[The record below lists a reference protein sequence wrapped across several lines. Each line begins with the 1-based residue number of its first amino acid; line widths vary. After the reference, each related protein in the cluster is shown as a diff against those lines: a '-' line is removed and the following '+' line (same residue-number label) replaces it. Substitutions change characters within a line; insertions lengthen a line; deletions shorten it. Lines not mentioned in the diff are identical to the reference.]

1 MNTTDTTGLGRL
13 DTKCTNER
21 MNLEITESESAFA
34 DLRGA
39 KAIAQFLWGD
49 SEKYRRVYHLW
60 QTSRA
65 PFFKIGGMICARKA
79 AVRRWIEDQEKLRL
93 GLKPQERSEFSLPD
107 RDEDQH

>member
-1 MNTTDTTGLGRL
+1 MNTPDTTGLNRQ
-13 DTKCTNER
+13 TTNRANEQE
-21 MNLEITESESAFA
+21 NIEITESESAFA

-49 SEKYRRVYHLW
+49 SGKYKRVYHLW

-93 GLKPQERSEFSLPD
+93 GLKLQEREEFSLPG
-107 RDEDQH
+107 RHEDQH